1 MRSNLLSGTGLVFV
15 AYPEAL
21 AQMPLP
27 QLWSVL
33 FFVMMICLG
42 MGTQVTHLVLSHVGC
57 YSSWYF
63 DTCGHKQVVN
73 DLQICSTI
81 ILSSITFSPM
91 IQTPPP
97 ISILHY
103 VERDMSTKTLRSL
116 TTRHL
121 LNQPLPLNKDNV

>member
-42 MGTQVTHLVLSHVGC
+42 MGTQVTHFVLSHVGC

-63 DTCGHKQVVN
+63 DTCG
-73 DLQICSTI
+73 
-81 ILSSITFSPM
+81 LS
-91 IQTPPP
+91 
-97 ISILHY
+97 L
-103 VERDMSTKTLRSL
+103 
-116 TTRHL
+116 
-121 LNQPLPLNKDNV
+121 